1 MKNSTKYLNQLA
13 QDRFGLQVAA
23 QLSQA
28 TEELPYEISER
39 LRAARMQALG
49 KRKVA
54 VTQTVTRLATSGV
67 SETLTFGDDDASW
80 LNRMASI
87 IPLFALI
94 FGLIAI
100 SVIQDDNNANELA
113 EIDSALLT
121 DDLPPEAYT
130 DPGFA
135 HFLKLNSAQ
144 NQ

>member
-113 EIDSALLT
+113 EIDSVLLT